1 MENLSII
8 HKRHHKIVEFVDDE
22 GSGVGVW
29 LKRPWIFSV
38 SEASCT
44 FFDYSLYD
52 DDFMTPLQIRK
63 QAIKDLNKCISK
75 EAMEIGL
82 EEWDNRYSKTDG

>member
-1 MENLSII
+1 MGNLSII
-8 HKRHHKIVEFVDDE
+8 HKRHHKIIDAVDDE

-44 FFDYSLYD
+44 FFDYSLYED
-52 DDFMTPLQIRK
+52 RK
-63 QAIKDLNKCISK
+63 QAIKDLNKCIAE
-75 EAMEIGL
+75 EAIKINP
-82 EEWDNRYSKTDG
+82 EEWDKG